1 MLRRRAIILFVAIT
15 CALTWTTAWLFRDVW
30 ALVAGPD
37 GTALVP
43 AYLIYAGI
51 FGWPPV
57 VAVAILRRLASDE
70 SAIDPG
76 VRAGTAGYQVVAIVG
91 AIVVFA
97 AAASMHVVLTN
108 SAARGRDVPLPGDAV
123 ALMSSAA
130 GLAAILA
137 LVWLQA
143 IGEEL
148 GWRGHLL
155 AWLMRD
161 LGRWRGLL
169 VHGALWGL
177 WYGPVFVLGR
187 AEDALPRMASFV
199 VTCALL
205 GALLGWL
212 RLASRSVLVS
222 ATSNA
227 ILTLAAGLPFVL
239 HGASSSRTAVYEPS
253 GWTPL
258 AMALVAVIVI
268 GSLRACVAWPMRD
281 LPPRSRLEK
290 NPR

>member
-15 CALTWTTAWLFRDVW
+15 CALTWTTAWLIGDVW
-30 ALVAGPD
+30 ASVAGPD
-37 GTALVP
+37 DTALVP
-43 AYLIYAGI
+43 AYLIYAAV
-51 FGWPPV
+51 FGWPPI
-57 VAVAILRRLASDE
+57 VAVAIVRRRASDD

-76 VRAGTAGYQVVAIVG
+76 VRPGTARYQTVAAVG
-91 AIVVFA
+91 ALVVFA
-97 AAASMHVVLTN
+97 AAASVHALA
-108 SAARGRDVPLPGDAV
+108 SGAARGRDVPLPSDAAALISGATGLV
-123 ALMSSAA
+123 A
-130 GLAAILA
+130 IVT

-148 GWRGHLL
+148 GWRGHFL

-169 VHGALWGL
+169 AHGALWGL

-187 AEDALPRMASFV
+187 VDDAGTRIASFV

-212 RLASRSVLVS
+212 RLASRSIVVS

-227 ILTLAAGLPFVL
+227 ILTIAAGLPFVL

-268 GSLRACVAWPMRD
+268 GSLRARVAWPMRD
-281 LPPRSRLEK
+281 LPARTRMEK
-290 NPR
+290 NRR